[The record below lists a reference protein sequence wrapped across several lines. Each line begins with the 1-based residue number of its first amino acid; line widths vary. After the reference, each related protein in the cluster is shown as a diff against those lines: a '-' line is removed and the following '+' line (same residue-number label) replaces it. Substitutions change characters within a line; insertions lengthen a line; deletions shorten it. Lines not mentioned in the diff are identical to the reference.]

1 MNHKS
6 EVVRLREQI
15 DLECQAIRR
24 VFEEP
29 AIVASHQSIDARY
42 RNLHTLTEKLEPL
55 VGKREATAALMDI
68 YHTVVDSANALTE
81 EQRNEHIG
89 EAFAV
94 SPSPTPPPKQLILAI
109 YLVVNEQKDERGER
123 EEQGAEGFLFY
134 ANEDDED
141 ELNAI
146 INSLPAEK
154 RTDRAYLDIRPF
166 THGLTLIDGTVV
178 PPTLADASI
187 LVKSV
192 AGERA

>member
-42 RNLHTLTEKLEPL
+42 RNLHTLTEQLEPL
-55 VGKREATAALMDI
+55 VGKREATATLMDI
-68 YHTVVDSANALTE
+68 YHTVVDSTNALTE
-81 EQRNEHIG
+81 EQRNEHVG
-89 EAFAV
+89 ETREV

-154 RTDRAYLDIRPF
+154 RADRAYLDIRPF

>member
-42 RNLHTLTEKLEPL
+42 RNLHTLTEQLEPL

-68 YHTVVDSANALTE
+68 YHNVVDSANALTE
-81 EQRNEHIG
+81 EQSNEYIG

-154 RTDRAYLDIRPF
+154 RTDRAYLDIRPLS
-166 THGLTLIDGTVV
+166 HGLTFIDVSLLGNPEIRIQV
-178 PPTLADASI
+178 D
-187 LVKSV
+187 
-192 AGERA
+192 GEMAIEA